1 MSPDGRIEL
10 LDKEANYLGDAKVLK
25 LGAPATAEIIRAK
38 EEIFVGDRL
47 IQARDDIK
55 RTLASIHLIVK
66 LQVKVI
72 LIYGG
77 IAKTGGN
84 SGVVINLGGK

>member
-1 MSPDGRIEL
+1 MSPDASIEP

-66 LQVKVI
+66 LQVK
-72 LIYGG
+72 LY
-77 IAKTGGN
+77 
-84 SGVVINLGGK
+84 

>member
-1 MSPDGRIEL
+1 M
-10 LDKEANYLGDAKVLK
+10 DKEANYLGDAKVLK
-25 LGAPATAEIIRAK
+25 LGAPAKAEIIRAK

-47 IQARDDIK
+47 IRARDDIK